1 MTILRNM
8 HRMIRWS
15 LKKIPPDDPS
25 SERSTARWFP
35 EITVHRIIRCSLENT
50 HRIIRCSLENT
61 HRIIR
66 CSPENTHRIIRCSL
80 ENHRKIR
87 CSLENHRKIRWCWIA
102 EHRIIRWSQKHTE
115 SIANVM
121 FERLT
126 EQTFSKSDEDL
137 IKGVPRHPKDSTK
150 RTPWKN
156 HRLIKKSTK
165 TGMNLEFSLGHD
177 YGAWVTNSS
186 RISPQMYSLKLQP
199 WIPQENPSP
208 KGLKHNKPKSCKR
221 SKTWER
227 R

>member
-1 MTILRNM
+1 MR
-8 HRMIRWS
+8 RMIRWS
-15 LKKIPPDDPS
+15 LESITGQVRQEHVFLWLSWGPCTGWSDGYLRKYHRMIRS

-35 EITVHRIIRCSLENT
+35 EITVHRIIRCSL
-50 HRIIRCSLENT
+50 
-61 HRIIR
+61 
-66 CSPENTHRIIRCSL
+66 ENTHRIIRCSL

-150 RTPWKN
+150 RTPWKIIDWS
-156 HRLIKKSTK
+156 R
-165 TGMNLEFSLGHD
+165 NL
-177 YGAWVTNSS
+177 
-186 RISPQMYSLKLQP
+186 
-199 WIPQENPSP
+199 P
-208 KGLKHNKPKSCKR
+208 KPVW
-221 SKTWER
+221 TWSFP
-227 R
+227 